1 MTIILDMG
9 GVLMQHNMPECIKR
23 FQSMLG
29 NRVMQNVLGLASNG
43 EGIEDTLME
52 QYEKGEISTDDF
64 ITTILQYAS
73 QDTTRDEVIAAWN
86 TMHGGIPVER
96 LQQIQQWKSAG
107 HRLFLLSNNN
117 ELHWEDI
124 HQVYDMS
131 VFEHCFASHLM
142 HMSKPAL
149 NIYEAVDA
157 QLKEWG
163 CTQPFHFV
171 DDIAIN
177 RHVAEILNWKTYPSL
192 ADLDAVL

>member
-73 QDTTRDEVIAAWN
+73 QDTTREEVIAAWN

-96 LQQIQQWKSAG
+96 LQQIQQWKAAG

-124 HQVYDMS
+124 YQVYDMS

>member
-73 QDTTRDEVIAAWN
+73 QDTTREEVIAAWN
-86 TMHGGIPVER
+86 TMHGSIPVER
-96 LQQIQQWKSAG
+96 LQQIQQWKAAG

-131 VFEHCFASHLM
+131 VFEQCFASHLM

-177 RHVAEILNWKTYPSL
+177 RHVAESLNWKTYASL
-192 ADLDAVL
+192 DELNATL

>member
-29 NRVMQNVLGLASNG
+29 NRVMQNILGLASNG

-52 QYEKGEISTDDF
+52 QYEKGEISTDYF
-64 ITTILQYAS
+64 INTILQYAS
-73 QDTTRDEVIAAWN
+73 QDTTREEVIAAWN

-96 LQQIQQWKSAG
+96 LQQIQQWKAAG

-131 VFEHCFASHLM
+131 VFEYCFASHLM

-177 RHVAEILNWKTYPSL
+177 RHVAEILNWNTYASL
-192 ADLDAVL
+192 DELNATL

>member
-29 NRVMQNVLGLASNG
+29 NRVMQNILGLASNG

-73 QDTTRDEVIAAWN
+73 QDTTREEVIAAWN

-96 LQQIQQWKSAG
+96 LQQIQQWKAAG

>member
-23 FQSMLG
+23 FQAMLG

-52 QYEKGEISTDDF
+52 QYEKGDISTDHF

-73 QDTTRDEVIAAWN
+73 QETTREDVIAAWN
-86 TMHGGIPVER
+86 AMHGGIPIER
-96 LQQIQQWKSAG
+96 MQLIKEWKKAG
-107 HRLFLLSNNN
+107 HHLFLLSNNN

-124 HQVYDMS
+124 NQVYDMS
-131 VFEHCFASHLM
+131 VFDHCFASHLM
-142 HMSKPAL
+142 HISKPAL
-149 NIYEAVDA
+149 GIYEAVDTH
-157 QLKEWG
+157 LKSLG
-163 CTQPFHFV
+163 CEQPFHFV

-177 RHVAEILNWKTYPSL
+177 RHVAEILGWVTYPTIYDVPIS
-192 ADLDAVL
+192 

>member
-73 QDTTRDEVIAAWN
+73 QDTTREEVIAAWN
-86 TMHGGIPVER
+86 TMHGGIPVEK

>member
-9 GVLMQHNMPECIKR
+9 GVLMQHNMPECIQR

-29 NRVMQNVLGLASNG
+29 NRVMKNVLGLASNG

-52 QYEKGEISTDDF
+52 QYEKGEISTDHF
-64 ITTILQYAS
+64 INTILQYAS
-73 QDTTRDEVIAAWN
+73 QETTREEVIAAWN
-86 TMHGGIPVER
+86 TMHGGIPVHR
-96 LQQIQQWKSAG
+96 LQQIQQWKAAG

-157 QLKEWG
+157 HLKSLG
-163 CTQPFHFV
+163 CEQPFYFV

-177 RHVAEILNWKTYPSL
+177 RHVAEILNWKTYASL
-192 ADLDAVL
+192 DELDAIL

>member
-1 MTIILDMG
+1 
-9 GVLMQHNMPECIKR
+9 MQHNMPECIKR

-52 QYEKGEISTDDF
+52 QYEKGEIATDDF

-73 QDTTRDEVIAAWN
+73 QDTTREEVIAAWN
-86 TMHGGIPVER
+86 TMHGGIPAER
-96 LQQIQQWKSAG
+96 LKHIQQWKDAG

-124 HQVYDMS
+124 FTHYDMS
-131 VFEHCFASHLM
+131 MFEHCFASHLL
-142 HMSKPAL
+142 HISKPDPR
-149 NIYEAVDA
+149 IYQFVDN
-157 QLKEWG
+157 QLRTWNCE
-163 CTQPFHFV
+163 TPFHFV

-177 RHVAEILNWKTYPSL
+177 RHTAEQLGWQTYETIYEININE
-192 ADLDAVL
+192 

>member
-1 MTIILDMG
+1 
-9 GVLMQHNMPECIKR
+9 MQHNLPECIKR
-23 FQSMLG
+23 FQTMLG

-52 QYEKGEISTDDF
+52 QYEKGDISTDDF
-64 ITTILQYAS
+64 INTILQYAS
-73 QDTTRDEVIAAWN
+73 QDTTREEVIAAWN
-86 TMHGGIPVER
+86 TMHGGIPEER
-96 LQQIQQWKSAG
+96 LQLIHQWKQAG

-131 VFEHCFASHLM
+131 VFEHCFASHIM

-157 QLKEWG
+157 QLKELG
-163 CTQPFHFV
+163 CEQPFHFV

-177 RHVAEILNWKTYPSL
+177 RHVAEILGWVTYPTIYDVPIRL
-192 ADLDAVL
+192 

>member
-9 GVLMQHNMPECIKR
+9 GVLMQHNMPECIRR
-23 FQSMLG
+23 FQAMLG

-52 QYEKGEISTDDF
+52 QYERGEVSTDVF
-64 ITTILQYAS
+64 INTILQYAS
-73 QDTTRDEVIAAWN
+73 QETTREDIITAWN
-86 TMHGGIPVER
+86 AMHGGIPMER
-96 LQQIQQWKSAG
+96 LQMIQRWKQAG

-117 ELHWEDI
+117 DLHWQDI
-124 HQVYDMS
+124 HQFYDMS

-149 NIYEAVDA
+149 NIYETVDA
-157 QLKEWG
+157 QLKAWG

-171 DDIAIN
+171 DDIPIN
-177 RHVAEILNWKTYPSL
+177 RHVAEILNWKTYSSL
-192 ADLDAVL
+192 AELDAIL

>member
-73 QDTTRDEVIAAWN
+73 QDTTREEVIAAWN

-149 NIYEAVDA
+149 NIYEAVDT

>member
-9 GVLMQHNMPECIKR
+9 GVLMLHNMPECIKR
-23 FQSMLG
+23 FQAMLG
-29 NRVMQNVLGLASNG
+29 TRVMQNVLGLGFNG

-52 QYEKGEISTDDF
+52 QYEKGDVSTDEFVD
-64 ITTILQYAS
+64 TILQYAS
-73 QDTTRDEVIAAWN
+73 QETTREEVIAAWN

-96 LQQIQQWKSAG
+96 LQQIQQWKAAG

>member
-29 NRVMQNVLGLASNG
+29 NRVMQNILGLASNG

>member
-73 QDTTRDEVIAAWN
+73 QDTTREEVIAAWN

-96 LQQIQQWKSAG
+96 LQQIQQWKAAG

-157 QLKEWG
+157 HLKSLE
-163 CTQPFHFV
+163 CEQPFHFV